1 METNQNQDKNLN
13 NLIKW
18 KILHYKIVN
27 KTYIKNEDCGDL
39 LGPLTLDEIRL
50 KRLIY
55 RPDAFLQ
62 HQGHLIIQVLQLLS
76 WSFIGQLFELSSQRS
91 LSLYLISVTTY
102 KDQKLSKR
110 PPRSGRPRR
119 SLFSRIFEALS

>member
-1 METNQNQDKNLN
+1 METNQNQDKTLN

-39 LGPLTLDEIRL
+39 LGPPTLDEIRL

-62 HQGHLIIQVLQLLS
+62 HQEHLIIQVLQLLS
-76 WSFIGQLFELSSQRS
+76 WSFVGQLFELSSQLS
-91 LSLYLISVTTY
+91 LSLYLISVTT
-102 KDQKLSKR
+102 L
-110 PPRSGRPRR
+110 
-119 SLFSRIFEALS
+119 